1 MFKWFKYKIIGVLCI
16 LYSMSFLAF
25 DLYFCLVNNLKDNH
39 VIQNSDKELIAFVI
53 ASSMA
58 ALSALI
64 CVVLFVI
71 FIKDIAV
78 GVKRYFCGK

>member
-1 MFKWFKYKIIGVLCI
+1 
-16 LYSMSFLAF
+16 MSFLAF
-25 DLYFCLVNNLKDNH
+25 DLYFCLVNNLKDNQ